1 MYTIYTHS
9 IFHYRNPNK
18 KFKKVLIHDFLHQSL
33 GPIEFEDSPFSDEKQ
48 LKSCYKEEHH
58 KDFIPVS
65 EFSVNHLPAGYNDM
79 DLYNLITHQI
89 ALTVSICIEFTST
102 RRPDVYP
109 GTSDQYPA
117 SNFRGQSKLRTG
129 SGFVCRVVKREEY
142 PCTCGEC
149 LKSESPK
156 TEWGEINVF
165 TTSHVVF
172 DESETK
178 HTTCRFFYD
187 TVDSEKRV
195 IKAERIVRC
204 NLEKDWCRLNL
215 CTHDTD
221 LLDKLQHHL
230 LLFDHFCQVVEDKYS
245 PISELHKLTI
255 IVSHSHGNP
264 KMVSIGE
271 WQHKRRKGK
280 YGDHVYTYTTPTC
293 PGSSGAYVYIIGG
306 GKQSYDY
313 LHKGCVRDSNPKL
326 NYSTRGW
333 ETL

>member
-1 MYTIYTHS
+1 MNNTDIDEL
-9 IFHYRNPNK
+9 
-18 KFKKVLIHDFLHQSL
+18 FK
-33 GPIEFEDSPFSDEKQ
+33 GPIEFEDSLFAEEKQ
-48 LKSCYKEEHH
+48 LRPCYKEEHH

-65 EFSVNHLPAGYNDM
+65 DFSVNSLPPDYRDM
-79 DLYNLITHQI
+79 DLFNLITHQI
-89 ALTVSICIEFTST
+89 SLTVSISIEFTST
-102 RRPDVYP
+102 RRPEFYP
-109 GTSDQYPA
+109 GTTDQYPA
-117 SNFRGQSKLRTG
+117 LNFRGQSKLRTG
-129 SGFVCRVVKREEY
+129 SGFVCRVVKQEES
-142 PCTCGEC
+142 PCQCVDCKTI
-149 LKSESPK
+149 ESPK
-156 TEWGEINVF
+156 REWGEINVF

-178 HTTCRFFYD
+178 HTSCRFFYD
-187 TVDSEKRV
+187 NVDSEKR
-195 IKAERIVRC
+195 IIRAERIVRC

-215 CTHDTD
+215 ITHDID
-221 LLDKLQHHL
+221 LLDKLEHHL
-230 LLFDHFCQVVEDKYS
+230 EQFDQYCQTVEDKYS
-245 PISELHKLTI
+245 PIGEMHKLTV

-293 PGSSGAYVYIIGG
+293 PGSSGAYVYIMGG

-313 LHKGCVRDSNPKL
+313 LHKGCVKGSDLKL